1 MFYSSAYII
10 RIGVIAI
17 LPALPGYA
25 QHAQPVEQRIFQAI
39 NQVRQENKL
48 PPLKWHAKIAE
59 VAQSHS
65 RRMATKRFFS
75 HEDPQ
80 FGGPDNRLSAAGI
93 AWRLCGENIFEE
105 YGEADPVRSAVRGW
119 MQSSGHRKNI
129 LTRGFT
135 HTGIGLARG
144 RDGSYTITQM
154 FAAF

>member
-1 MFYSSAYII
+1 MSCPGASFI
-10 RIGVIAI
+10 RIGVFS
-17 LPALPGYA
+17 LLLLVSGYA
-25 QHAQPVEQRIFQAI
+25 QHGQSVERRIFQAI

-48 PPLKWHAKIAE
+48 PPLKWSVKMAE
-59 VAQSHS
+59 VARSHS
-65 RRMATKRFFS
+65 TRMATKRFFS
-75 HEDPQ
+75 HEDPK
-80 FGGPDNRLSAAGI
+80 FGGPDNRLSLAGI

-135 HTGIGLARG
+135 HTGIGVAIG
-144 RDGSYTITQM
+144 RNGGYTITQM